1 MTKKTSIFLAP
12 FNLLHLAAGGVRFVL
27 TLFKI
32 TFVQAKDE
40 NGENH
45 GIHSEKAKI
54 DYVQIA
60 KEFED
65 RGFSKKWKTYI
76 LYSLLIQIGLLL
88 LTLWHLSLG
97 SYIIALEVF
106 VLWFASVLFLGY
118 RPWIRRNEMLIS
130 FIDYVLYGIKKDPGS
145 LLLWKS
151 LDLDKNL

>member
-1 MTKKTSIFLAP
+1 MTKKNSIFLAP
-12 FNLLHLAAGGVRFVL
+12 FNLLNLVAAGIRFVL
-27 TLFKI
+27 TIFKV
-32 TFVQAKDE
+32 TLVQAKDE

-45 GIHSEKAKI
+45 GINSEKAKTN
-54 DYVQIA
+54 YLKIA

-65 RGFSKKWKTYI
+65 SDFSKKWKTYI
-76 LYSLLIQIGLLL
+76 MYSLIIQAGL
-88 LTLWHLSLG
+88 LTLALWHLVAG

-130 FIDYVLYGIKKDPGS
+130 FVDYIIHGIKKDPCS

-151 LDLDKNL
+151 LDLDNNL